1 MSGCVDDWLSKMQ
14 HIICVF
20 LGVIVFSS
28 KTIFMAITN
37 LDKQPGRGNESRSNE
52 SSSGNRDTTQNQED
66 INVSNPQRGSEWSNY
81 QTKEL
86 STNEKSG
93 ISAEEAAQTFEEE
106 DDE

>member
-1 MSGCVDDWLSKMQ
+1 
-14 HIICVF
+14 
-20 LGVIVFSS
+20 
-28 KTIFMAITN
+28 MAVTN
-37 LDKQPGRGNESRSNE
+37 LDKQPGRGNEGRSND

-66 INVSNPQRGSEWSNY
+66 FNVSNPQRGSEWSNY

-93 ISAEEAAQTFEEE
+93 ISAEEAAQAFEE